1 MNNNW
6 HWLLPLALIISP
18 QTGADIVTDG
28 SLGGVAQSLPKPQGE
43 YAITESLGKVQG
55 SNLFH
60 SFSKFDVA
68 TGETAN
74 FQASN
79 AIFNILT
86 RVTGGAASQIDGT
99 LRSNST
105 ANLWL
110 INPAGWVF
118 GKDAKID
125 VNGALHITTANALGF
140 KDGGQ
145 FLTDPAGKSS
155 LSFADPID
163 YQFTQARQGN
173 ITIDAT
179 SNIVLEPGKNFVAV
193 GGDLSFR
200 NSHIVAP
207 GGRILLGSNAGTGV
221 WREENFNLVQR
232 EGTQQ
237 GTISIS
243 DTQAPAL
250 SRPSLTVSEL
260 PASDQAG
267 GATTNAGVIQL
278 TAQNVNLK
286 NAMLSALAMDDGKGG
301 SIKINGANI
310 HLDDSNLTTQ
320 ARDAQNAGNI
330 MIRGNNLEL
339 TGTDRTGSQIRAD
352 TTLLSKGN
360 SGVIDIAL
368 TNNLHLNNRS
378 VISSTTFGQGNGG
391 DITVTAK
398 GINLDETAIIRV
410 STANSSGNA
419 GNIKLHS
426 DTLALDNNSSIISST
441 DSGRGDAGTITV
453 ASRAMSL
460 NNASSITSASNPDST
475 GKAGSIA
482 LTNNGELADRSL
494 ILQHSRITTS
504 TNIRNGDTT
513 KRGDGGNINVD
524 TGTLVMKGGF
534 IQANTQTTGKGG
546 LVNVTAQQALMSNN
560 SVLKSDNLRYPFF
573 VDSNADSASA
583 PNGAT
588 TISINSGGQVIRTS
602 VNNSNVIQA
611 AAPNGL
617 SGTVNLNTVELNIA
631 GQLARVNANFADN
644 RPIAD
649 DPCSIARGQEASSLV
664 QMGQGGLPASARD
677 ALSLPLERHLSGSG
691 QQLSAAD
698 APMQLAL
705 YTPTHYCAK
714 EQRP

>member
-43 YAITESLGKVQG
+43 YAITQSLGRVQG

-86 RVTGGAASQIDGT
+86 RVTGGTASQIDGT
-99 LRSNST
+99 LKSNST

-145 FLTDPAGKSS
+145 FLTDPAVKSS

-179 SNIVLEPGKNFVAV
+179 TNIVLEPGKNFVAV

-260 PASDQAG
+260 PVANQPG

-278 TAQNVNLK
+278 TAQSVNLK
-286 NAMLSALAMDDGKGG
+286 NAILSALAMDDGKGG
-301 SIKINGANI
+301 SIRINSANI
-310 HLDDSNLTTQ
+310 HLDDSQLATR
-320 ARDAQNAGNI
+320 AFDDQNAGNI
-330 MIRGNNLEL
+330 SIRGNNLVL
-339 TGTDRTGSQIRAD
+339 TGTDKTGSQITAD
-352 TTLLSKGN
+352 TRVRSTGN
-360 SGVIDIAL
+360 SGDIDIVLA
-368 TNNLHLNNRS
+368 NNLQMDNRS
-378 VISSTTFGQGNGG
+378 FITSKTSGQGSGG
-391 DITVTAK
+391 DITIAANS
-398 GINLDETAIIRV
+398 INLDETAEISV
-410 STANSSGNA
+410 KTDTGSGNA
-419 GNIKLHS
+419 GNIKLQS
-426 DTLALDNNSSIISST
+426 DRLTLDNNSSIVSST
-441 DSGRGDAGTITV
+441 ERGTGDAGTITV
-453 ASRAMSL
+453 ASRAVSL
-460 NNASSITSASNPDST
+460 NNASTIASNSSGDSI
-475 GKAGSIA
+475 GKAGSIVLA
-482 LTNNGELADRSL
+482 SHGTLADRSL

-573 VDSNADSASA
+573 VDTNVDLASA
-583 PNGAT
+583 PNGVT
-588 TISINSGGQVIRTS
+588 TLVIDKGGAIERTL

-705 YTPTHYCAK
+705 YSPTHLCAK